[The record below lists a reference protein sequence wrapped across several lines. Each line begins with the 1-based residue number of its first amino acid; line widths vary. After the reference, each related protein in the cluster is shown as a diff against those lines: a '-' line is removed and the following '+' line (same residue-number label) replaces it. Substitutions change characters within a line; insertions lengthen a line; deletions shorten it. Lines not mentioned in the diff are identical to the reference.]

1 MRLTIVAN
9 NHPTCVTIWPFE
21 VSIIFN
27 KWQLTST
34 SYLNPTWVTITLDHL
49 KLIIIKKRSTPPKT
63 NGWIPQMMGW
73 KGNSLKNGKCS
84 VGINVRFLGSKHP
97 DNCHLSSWASKPWS
111 SFVITVGSWRDPFI
125 GLWNNPPK
133 NWVVFH
139 PRIFHPANQGEMIT
153 THLLL
158 TIIPKLSKLSV
169 FFSFF
174 SCTVF
179 TYFFQ
184 QQKDFFLV
192 WVD

>member
-1 MRLTIVAN
+1 
-9 NHPTCVTIWPFE
+9 
-21 VSIIFN
+21 
-27 KWQLTST
+27 
-34 SYLNPTWVTITLDHL
+34 
-49 KLIIIKKRSTPPKT
+49 
-63 NGWIPQMMGW
+63 MMGW

-184 QQKDFFLV
+184 QQKDFFFGLGWLKCKTPRICKGLTT
-192 WVD
+192 WVFELPLDPKTRNNPLGLFDGFC